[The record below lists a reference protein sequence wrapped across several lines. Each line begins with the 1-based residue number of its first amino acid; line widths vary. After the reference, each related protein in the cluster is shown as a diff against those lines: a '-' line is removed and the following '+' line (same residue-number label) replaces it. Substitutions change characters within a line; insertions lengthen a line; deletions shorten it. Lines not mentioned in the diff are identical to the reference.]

1 VVIGIVIMGAG
12 IITIAGTGIIGGIVT
27 IGTGIT
33 GTGTT
38 GTTATGK
45 AANWQRPWALPARN
59 ICLRQLL
66 CRVAAKLEEGK
77 YQ

>member
-1 VVIGIVIMGAG
+1 MLIRRSRCWCTGAVIGIVIMGAG

-38 GTTATGK
+38 GTTVTGK
-45 AANWQRPWALPARN
+45 AANW
-59 ICLRQLL
+59 
-66 CRVAAKLEEGK
+66 
-77 YQ
+77 